1 MRGPTPEVIVKNYA
15 TAAGF
20 LVLLGTGIAMAGPIE
35 DRQAI
40 MKSFDPA
47 EAVIRRMVAPG
58 GTLDLAA
65 AKTQLQVFVDGATKF
80 PMLFPAGSDTG
91 AVRTS
96 ASPAIWTDTAGFQ
109 AAAAKLVTDAKAAQ
123 TATDQASFTAAW
135 QTVETDCGGCHRT
148 YRVRQ
153 VRPAPPPPAQ

>member
-1 MRGPTPEVIVKNYA
+1 MKKYVVP
-15 TAAGF
+15 AGLF
-20 LVLLGTGIAMAGPIE
+20 TLLGIVVAFAGPVE

-58 GTLDLAA
+58 GTLDLAT
-65 AKTQLQVFVDGATKF
+65 AKGQLQVFVDGAAKF
-80 PMLFPAGSDTG
+80 PTLFPAGSDATG
-91 AVRTS
+91 AVKTA

-123 TATDQASFTAAW
+123 AATDQASFGIAW
-135 QTVETDCGGCHRT
+135 QAVEADCGGCHRT
-148 YRVRQ
+148 YRIRAQ
-153 VRPAPPPPAQ
+153 RPAEPPPAQ